1 MKGIRAFRVAASA
14 ISAVSCASCTLADDK
29 SAKPVVRQA
38 RMSEWSPNIERA
50 EVASDR
56 DATWKTVAFNSPAI
70 LNRLGSINIRPC
82 DDVNVVVMAPDCS
95 APCTAPAAP
104 PSLCISCTTGTL
116 PQILGTP
123 SADHW
128 SANSAMVEE
137 GVIG

>member
-1 MKGIRAFRVAASA
+1 MNGTRACSVAASA
-14 ISAVSCASCTLADDK
+14 ISAVSCASCTLADDN

-38 RMSEWSPNIERA
+38 RMSEWSPKIESA
-50 EVASDR
+50 DVASER
-56 DATWKTVAFNSPAI
+56 DATWKTVALSSPAI

-82 DDVNVVVMAPDCS
+82 DDVKVVVMAPDCS

-128 SANSAMVEE
+128 SASSAMVEE
-137 GVIG
+137 GVMG